1 MSEMAENQVGAAVL
15 TLAGNEP
22 EAEEVADGS
31 LIRAWIFH
39 QLVEGAPTV
48 EAVLSEGDEP

>member
-1 MSEMAENQVGAAVL
+1 MSELAEKQVGAAVL

-22 EAEEVADGS
+22 DAEEVDDGS
-31 LIRAWIFH
+31 LIRTWIFH
-39 QLVEGAPTV
+39 QLVESAPTV

>member
-1 MSEMAENQVGAAVL
+1 MGEKAEKLVGAAVL

-22 EAEEVADGS
+22 DAEEVDDGS
-31 LIRAWIFH
+31 LIRAWVFH
-39 QLVEGAPTV
+39 QLVESAPTV

>member
-1 MSEMAENQVGAAVL
+1 MGELAEKQVGAAVL

-22 EAEEVADGS
+22 DAEEVDDGS

-39 QLVEGAPTV
+39 QLVESAPTV